1 MAIDK
6 LNQTFRPH
14 TPAVVSEI
22 QKMSDK
28 IDELIDAVPD
38 QERIERLETKLNS
51 IGTTI
56 ANLEQELITY
66 DEYRQNKAKKFKYYF
81 VAKNSNDKEHLR
93 CWRIYLRSQLI
104 GEFDLDGSLTIPKFP
119 VRFPFRF
126 A

>member
-6 LNQTFRPH
+6 LNQNFRSH
-14 TPAVVSEI
+14 TPATASEI

-28 IDELIDAVPD
+28 IDELIDKKAD
-38 QERIERLETKLNS
+38 QERVEQLEAQLNS

-66 DEYRQNKAKKFKYYF
+66 DEYRQDKSKKFKYYF
-81 VAKNSNDKEHLR
+81 VAKDANDKAHLR